1 MEVIDPVTGERK
13 TVEGTPEQLAALQHI
28 SDLVERG
35 AHTHVPTATQNAL
48 DVNIPPFEVLVNGLQ
63 AGLAIVGERFKRQEA
78 FIPEVLITARA
89 MKAGVDLLKP
99 LLVPADAK
107 PMGVC
112 VLGTV
117 KGDLHDIGQNLV
129 SIMLEGAGF
138 EVYNCGVNVT
148 PETFLEKVEELEA
161 DLMGMSALL
170 ATTMMNQKMTIN
182 WFERSGVRDNVRIM
196 SGGAPVTAE
205 FAEEIGADG
214 YASDALAAVEV
225 AKTLMRDGWSGDFV
239 NGDRLAGQAAA

>member
-1 MEVIDPVTGERK
+1 M
-13 TVEGTPEQLAALQHI
+13 
-28 SDLVERG
+28 
-35 AHTHVPTATQNAL
+35 
-48 DVNIPPFEVLVNGLQ
+48 NIPPFEVLVNGLQ

-89 MKAGVDLLKP
+89 LKAGVDLLKP
-99 LLVPADAK
+99 CWVPADAK

-138 EVYNCGVNVT
+138 EVYNCGLNVT

-161 DLMGMSALL
+161 DLKGMSALL

-182 WFERSGVRDNVRIM
+182 WFERSAVREQRPHHEWRRAGHRRI
-196 SGGAPVTAE
+196 
-205 FAEEIGADG
+205 
-214 YASDALAAVEV
+214 
-225 AKTLMRDGWSGDFV
+225 RR
-239 NGDRLAGQAAA
+239 GDRSRRLLRRTRWLPWRSQRP